1 MDGKKGVLGFM
12 SHENPNQSAKVCL
25 DIRTKTSS
33 TRQSSKQLH
42 IGQRATE
49 LETGVLKF
57 GEG

>member
-1 MDGKKGVLGFM
+1 MLGFM
-12 SHENPNQSAKVCL
+12 RHEKPNQSAKVCL

-42 IGQRATE
+42 IGQRAIE

-57 GEG
+57 GEE